1 MTRISLLYGSREER
15 LQAQD
20 AAVLAAF
27 AAQSQVEINGSGG
40 VICISHISDFIDI
53 PLR

>member
-27 AAQSQVEINGSGG
+27 AAQG